1 MMPVKPT
8 LSLATAALAA
18 ALASSATA
26 HDVSYPLMRDVKIS
40 SDDTGT
46 QLTLRLPATLF
57 YADAAAQR
65 TADQPAQAPG
75 LIAVAHDGGWTYQV
89 DHSANAV
96 LLGQLVDQTLQA
108 SVGDGSMQLVGVRFE
123 GEHAHISSMA
133 IVAHFEAD
141 GHGDVQLV
149 FPSEHVPLPSHTH
162 RETVITD
169 QRTAQTLRRIGR
181 IDEPLR
187 VSE

>member
-1 MMPVKPT
+1 MSVKSA
-8 LSLATAALAA
+8 LSVAAIALAA

-26 HDVSYPLMRDVKIS
+26 HDVSYPLLRNVQIS

-46 QLTLRLPATLF
+46 HLTLRLPATLF

-65 TADQPAQAPG
+65 TAGQPAQAPG

-89 DHSANAV
+89 DQTANAIV
-96 LLGQLVDQTLQA
+96 LEQLIDQTLQA
-108 SVGDGSMQLVGVRFE
+108 SVGDGSMQLVAVRFE
-123 GEHAHISSMA
+123 GEHAHVSSTA
-133 IVAHFEAD
+133 IVADFEAD
-141 GHGDVQLV
+141 THGDVELI

-169 QRTAQTLRRIGR
+169 QRTAQTLRRIGP
-181 IDEPLR
+181 IDQPLM
-187 VSE
+187 VAE